1 MKTGEGGLPVK
12 VPQIRGRAE
21 PYRSRLWN
29 HGGPTSEV
37 RKKLIVEMDVGGMA
51 QRDIEQGVEKAGGHV
66 LLSQSTVSEMA
77 ESLAEEYAAFRTRD
91 LRQEPVADLLT
102 PCMNPCGGGA
112 REPAGFVC
120 GRFGKTAVKCS

>member
-1 MKTGEGGLPVK
+1 MKTGEGVLHSK
-12 VPQIRGRAE
+12 VPQMRGRAE
-21 PYRSRLWN
+21 PYRSQLWN
-29 HGGPTSEV
+29 HVGHTSDV
-37 RKKLIVEMDVGGMA
+37 LQKLIVEMYVGGMS
-51 QRDIEQGVEKAGGHV
+51 QRDIEQGLEEAVGHF
-66 LLSQSTVSEMA
+66 LLSQSTVSERA

-120 GRFGKTAVKCS
+120 GRFGKTAAKCS